1 MPYQETKV
9 YFDGSH
15 YIAIPHTTKPYK
27 PRPKRVEEVITVVE
41 EPKETE
47 NDLLSVESAEIDKPE
62 ERFEKEERQPQTG
75 DKEVKTERQITK
87 RALFDELYEK
97 YIREKPKVR
106 REKLIEGMK
115 AYFSTMQKTIY
126 YVDNNIERKK
136 RNLISRRVRLWRK
149 ANLQEFNYFV
159 TFTYNGKLHTEESFK
174 KHLRR
179 CLWNFS
185 SRKGWKY
192 IGVWERSPEKHR
204 LHFHGLF
211 YVPEGTMPKLLVEM
225 EDFRFKT
232 KRRQKTM
239 QNLYFTERFGRNDF
253 ELLDDYS
260 KNDALGYIVKYLEK
274 SGEKIVYSRGL
285 PQFFISDIMDDDVVC
300 RIGLE
305 DKKLLLSDDF
315 SCWDEGEYIGEVS
328 KETIKRMRKCN

>member
-1 MPYQETKV
+1 MPYLEAKV
-9 YFDGSH
+9 YNDGSH
-15 YIAIPHTTKPYK
+15 YIAIPHTPK
-27 PRPKRVEEVITVVE
+27 PRKPRRKRQEEVITITDE
-41 EPKETE
+41 SETE
-47 NDLLSVESAEIDKPE
+47 NACLPQETAENIEVEEIPIVEQKEPE
-62 ERFEKEERQPQTG
+62 TG
-75 DKEVKTERQITK
+75 KQAAGIERQITK
-87 RALFDELYEK
+87 RALFDELYQK
-97 YIREKPKVR
+97 HLNEKPKKR
-106 REKLIEGMK
+106 RETLIAEMK
-115 AYFSTMQKTIY
+115 PHFPIVGRAIEF
-126 YVDNNIERKK
+126 VDDNMARKR

-185 SRKGWKY
+185 VRKGWKY

-204 LHFHGLF
+204 LHFHGVF
-211 YVPEGTMPKLLVEM
+211 YIPEGTMPKLLVEM
-225 EDFRFKT
+225 EDFSFKT

-285 PQFFISDIMDDDVVC
+285 PQFFISDIMDDDIVC

-315 SCWDEGEYIGEVS
+315 GCWDEGEYIGEVS